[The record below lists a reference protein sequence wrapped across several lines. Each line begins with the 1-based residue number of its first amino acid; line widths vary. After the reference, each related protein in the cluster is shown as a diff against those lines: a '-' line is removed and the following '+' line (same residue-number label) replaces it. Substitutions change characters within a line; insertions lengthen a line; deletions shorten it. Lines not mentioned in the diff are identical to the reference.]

1 MQLYFYLSDSLENG
15 DDVEEDENGFY
26 IDLKISD
33 KVPEGN
39 YTIDSVERGDNQLT
53 FNISDGDDITEMDSN
68 FLNILV
74 FPIQDQQS
82 CNLFGI
88 STAEYFK
95 ELITESDDTDDGS
108 DSEDDEEDEEE
119 TKSDKNESEVD
130 NGSVL
135 VDGLENELSYNFIC

>member
-1 MQLYFYLSDSLENG
+1 MDIEETMQLYFYLSDSLENG

-74 FPIQDQQS
+74 FLYAGSTEQVATS
-82 CNLFGI
+82 FGS

-95 ELITESDDTDDGS
+95 V
-108 DSEDDEEDEEE
+108 
-119 TKSDKNESEVD
+119 N
-130 NGSVL
+130 
-135 VDGLENELSYNFIC
+135 